1 MPSSA
6 GLPARGLRRRR
17 PLVPRRYRTKSSQ
30 YQMPLKG
37 IAHLAHEWQRVKL
50 RNYNAS
56 GCQTPCRKE
65 NADHYFCTTLYGN
78 DDCSPRA
85 NVGSLGKACAF
96 PCEKEKS
103 ILSEDNDYYFC
114 YTSKDNSTWVTS

>member
-1 MPSSA
+1 MRSICPVKSDH
-6 GLPARGLRRRR
+6 
-17 PLVPRRYRTKSSQ
+17 PLVFMDRGTPSY
-30 YQMPLKG
+30 YCVNEVMPIREQLSAKYKM
-37 IAHLAHEWQRVKL
+37 W
-50 RNYNAS
+50 
-56 GCQTPCRKE
+56 CQTPCRKE

-103 ILSEDNDYYFC
+103 ILSEDNEYYFC